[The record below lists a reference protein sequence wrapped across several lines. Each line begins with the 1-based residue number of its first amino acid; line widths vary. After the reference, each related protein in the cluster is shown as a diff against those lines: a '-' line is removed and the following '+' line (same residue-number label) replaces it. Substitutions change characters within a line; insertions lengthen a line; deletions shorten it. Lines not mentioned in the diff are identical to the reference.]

1 MLSDMEEE
9 ARPAP
14 KFKAKRKFGGGKRRT
29 RDPIEDEVESK
40 TDIGAISPISQFAK
54 ATKQESPDPSRVS
67 RWAKYSALG
76 QKTELNIDVTGENG
90 EIHDFSQENTSRS
103 HDPLVEQE
111 YTVVDGLAPRLESEN
126 NAYTKLKLPSKT
138 FSLRESHFRNSP
150 ASFIPP
156 DKEYADRYGNVSD
169 EEPQAKPE
177 NDESDHFNEE
187 LEMPSR
193 DLGNMYDSEVSIEED
208 TSSAG
213 KNVEIPK
220 PAQILTGLVEKLA
233 TLEVSIGLKEKKLMS
248 LKTSLTELEHA
259 RQAAVSEL

>member
-14 KFKAKRKFGGGKRRT
+14 KFKAKRKFGGGKRRA
-29 RDPIEDEVESK
+29 RDPLEDEVESK

-76 QKTELNIDVTGENG
+76 QKTELNLDVTGENG
-90 EIHDFSQENTSRS
+90 GIQGFSQANASRS

-111 YTVVDGLAPRLESEN
+111 YTVVDESAPRLESEN
-126 NAYTKLKLPSKT
+126 NAYTRLKLPSKT
-138 FSLRESHFRNSP
+138 FSLRESHFRDSP
-150 ASFIPP
+150 ASFIPL

-169 EEPQAKPE
+169 EEQEAKPE
-177 NDESDHFNEE
+177 IDEIDHFNEE
-187 LEMPSR
+187 LETPSR
-193 DLGNMYDSEVSIEED
+193 DLGDMYDSEVSIEED
-208 TSSAG
+208 TSVSG
-213 KNVEIPK
+213 KNVDILE

-233 TLEVSIGLKEKKLMS
+233 TLKVSIGLKEKKLMS

-259 RQAAVSEL
+259 RQAAVGEL

>member
-14 KFKAKRKFGGGKRRT
+14 KFKAKRKFGGGKRRA
-29 RDPIEDEVESK
+29 RDPLEDEVESK
-40 TDIGAISPISQFAK
+40 TDTGAIGPVSQFTK
-54 ATKQESPDPSRVS
+54 STKQESPDPSRVS

-90 EIHDFSQENTSRS
+90 ENQGFSQENASRS
-103 HDPLVEQE
+103 HDPLDEQE
-111 YTVVDGLAPRLESEN
+111 YTVVDESTPRLESEN

-138 FSLRESHFRNSP
+138 FSLRESHFRDSP
-150 ASFIPP
+150 ASFIPL

-169 EEPQAKPE
+169 EEQEVKPE

-187 LEMPSR
+187 LETPSR
-193 DLGNMYDSEVSIEED
+193 DLGDMYDSEVSIEED

-213 KNVEIPK
+213 KNVEIPE
-220 PAQILTGLVEKLA
+220 PAQIFTGLVEKLA